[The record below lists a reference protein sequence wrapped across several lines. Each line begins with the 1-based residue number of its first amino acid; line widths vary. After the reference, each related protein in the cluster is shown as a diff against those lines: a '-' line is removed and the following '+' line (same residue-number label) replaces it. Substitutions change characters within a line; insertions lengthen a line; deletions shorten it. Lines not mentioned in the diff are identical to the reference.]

1 MTIKLR
7 RSRLS
12 AGRRG
17 LWQRVAFAALPLA
30 ALAMILL
37 PQQQVNR
44 IRVWLSPAFSPFH
57 PEGVL
62 DLSGSFGPTAASAGN
77 DEGDL
82 RAQVL
87 TYQNALAEMAATLD
101 QSDRRVREL
110 SQIRKGLAGLPC
122 RLTPARF
129 MAPEIAGGRAVGR
142 LDGGTEKAIRKS
154 GAVIIR
160 SIDRGTRE
168 AIEHGNPVLLASGLV
183 GIVDEV
189 GPLVSTVR
197 LTTDP
202 GIHIMVQVV
211 TLRNGQWRAGPEG
224 VAIGSEDG
232 RSLIVQGMARSSDV
246 QNGDFI
252 VTSTSPESSL
262 PPYLVVGRVTLS
274 EVKPTEL
281 FSTIVVAPRV
291 PAAEVRDVYV
301 LSPEPGESKR
311 AK

>member
-7 RSRLS
+7 RSRLI

-37 PQQQVNR
+37 PQRQADHLR
-44 IRVWLSPAFSPFH
+44 LWLSPVFSPFH
-57 PEGVL
+57 PEGEL
-62 DLSGSFGPTAASAGN
+62 NIATFGPATAAAGN

-82 RAQVL
+82 RAQVM

-110 SQIRKGLAGLPC
+110 AQIRKGLAGLPC

-154 GAVIIR
+154 GAVILR

-168 AIEHGNPVLLASGLV
+168 SIEHGNPVLLAAGLV

-189 GPLVSTVR
+189 GPQMSTVR

-202 GIHIMVQVV
+202 GIHIMVQIV

-232 RSLIVQGMARSSDV
+232 RSLIVQGVTRSSDV
-246 QNGDFI
+246 QPGDFI

-262 PPYLVVGRVTLS
+262 PPYLIVGRVTQS

-281 FSTIVVAPRV
+281 FRTIVVAPRV
-291 PAAEVRDVYV
+291 PAAEVREVYV